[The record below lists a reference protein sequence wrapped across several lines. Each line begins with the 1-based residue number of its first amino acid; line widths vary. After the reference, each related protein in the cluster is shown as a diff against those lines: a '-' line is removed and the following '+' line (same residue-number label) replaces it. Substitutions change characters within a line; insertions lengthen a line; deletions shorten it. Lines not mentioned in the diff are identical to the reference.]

1 MRIAPP
7 EAPSTGYNF
16 GKGVYF
22 ADMSAKSLN
31 YCRCSGGVGLILL
44 CEVSVGKPK
53 EYFTTCY
60 EASNL
65 PNGCHSTKG
74 CGKLAPPESCYTN
87 LDGVIVQNGK
97 GEKTSYN
104 VIINIYL
111 LT

>member
-31 YCRCSGGVGLILL
+31 YCRCSNGIGLILL
-44 CEVSVGKPK
+44 CEVTVGTPK
-53 EYFTTCY
+53 EYMTTCY

-74 CGKLAPPESCYTN
+74 CGRLAPPEKSFVDLN
-87 LDGVIVQNGK
+87 GVQVPI
-97 GEKTSYN
+97 GEGQLTSYKVN
-104 VIINIYL
+104 
-111 LT
+111 